1 MVNLTNNKTLIIAEA
16 GVNHNGNI
24 YLAKK
29 MIKAAA
35 RAGADII
42 KFQIFKTELLL
53 KKNTKKPNYIKKIIK
68 RQSQFQILKRLE
80 LTYDNFKTLKKYC
93 EKFNIEF
100 MSSPFDLE
108 SLNFIKKLNVKRI
121 KIASSEI
128 NNVPLIKKIGELKK
142 KIIISTGMSDMQ
154 EIKFCL
160 DYLLKKG
167 TKKRDISILHCNSE
181 YPSPFKDINLK
192 AIETIKNK
200 FRVQVGLSD
209 HSIGIEIPIA
219 AVGMGAKIIEKHVTL
234 NKKFKGPDHQASIDF
249 KEFNTMVKSIR
260 NVELAIGSPFKRV
273 SESERKNKNL
283 VRKSIIAKNFILKG
297 EKFSENNLITKR
309 PGLGTPANKWDK
321 IIGSKARKDYFK
333 DQDI

>member
-1 MVNLTNNKTLIIAEA
+1 M
-16 GVNHNGNI
+16 
-24 YLAKK
+24 
-29 MIKAAA
+29 
-35 RAGADII
+35 
-42 KFQIFKTELLL
+42 
-53 KKNTKKPNYIKKIIK
+53 
-68 RQSQFQILKRLE
+68 
-80 LTYDNFKTLKKYC
+80 C
-93 EKFNIEF
+93 
-100 MSSPFDLE
+100 SPFDLE
-108 SLNFIKKLNVKRI
+108 SLNLIKKLNIKRI

-128 NNVPLIKKIGELKK
+128 NNVPLIKKIGEMKK
-142 KIIISTGMSDMQ
+142 KIIISTGMSDIK
-154 EIKFCL
+154 EIKFCV

-167 TKKRDISILHCNSE
+167 TKKKDISILHCNSE

-249 KEFNTMVKSIR
+249 KEFDTMVKSIR
-260 NVELAIGSPFKRV
+260 NVELAIGSPFKKV

-297 EKFSENNLITKR
+297 EKLSENNLITKR
-309 PGLGTPANKWDK
+309 PGFGTPANKWDK
-321 IIGSKARKDYFK
+321 IIGSRARKDYFK

>member
-219 AVGMGAKIIEKHVTL
+219 AVGMGAKII
-234 NKKFKGPDHQASIDF
+234 
-249 KEFNTMVKSIR
+249 
-260 NVELAIGSPFKRV
+260 
-273 SESERKNKNL
+273 
-283 VRKSIIAKNFILKG
+283 
-297 EKFSENNLITKR
+297 
-309 PGLGTPANKWDK
+309 
-321 IIGSKARKDYFK
+321 
-333 DQDI
+333 